1 MASKSII
8 TRTRR
13 VQDHGTAGM
22 KDRRSNP
29 RMDSDCASPEQVVTE
44 ITRQERKWCQLEM
57 LQGVADYRE
66 TPTTKAQII
75 TDGLMRDFIEH
86 EMAELAEASPEEYY
100 SDKEGVAYDSSYAD
114 EFGVVDESPEID
126 LAVESFDELIG
137 GEVPDVATAAE
148 IRAAL
153 ARGATLDTYEHDD
166 FGDYP
171 EMRVHRY
178 L

>member
-13 VQDHGTAGM
+13 VQDHGAADMNRGTRTDRFGVPLELVAAETA
-22 KDRRSNP
+22 
-29 RMDSDCASPEQVVTE
+29 
-44 ITRQERKWCQLEM
+44 RQERRWCRLEM
-57 LQGVADYRE
+57 FHGVADYRE

-86 EMAELAEASPEEYY
+86 EMSELVEASPEEYY

-114 EFGVVDESPEID
+114 ECGVVDESPEVD

-153 ARGATLDTYEHDD
+153 ARGATLDTYEYDD

-171 EMRVHRY
+171 AMRVHRY